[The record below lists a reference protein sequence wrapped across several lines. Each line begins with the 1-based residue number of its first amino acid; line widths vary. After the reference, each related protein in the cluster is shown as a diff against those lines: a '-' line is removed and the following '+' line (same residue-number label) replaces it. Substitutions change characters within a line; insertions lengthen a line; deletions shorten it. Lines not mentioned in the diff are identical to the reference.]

1 MKELRFDWG
10 RAERTG
16 VCEAVLAEGKSPE
29 QIRAVIAAARGR
41 GSSLLLTRLSPELG
55 QPLAEEGGTSFDYD
69 ACSRS
74 AILDLGLPPPVPC
87 AGLIVTAGTSDLPVA
102 HEARRTLRFHGLDAP
117 ILADCGVAGLWRLME
132 QSEQLSNAHV
142 IIAVAGME
150 GAIFPVIAGLTHAL
164 VIAVPTSIG
173 YGVAEGG
180 KGALS
185 TALATC
191 APGIVT
197 VNIDNGFGAACAAAK
212 ILARRSLPDTIPG

>member
-1 MKELRFDWG
+1 MSELRFDWG

-16 VCEAVLAEGKSPE
+16 VCEAVLAPGKSPE
-29 QIRAVIAAARGR
+29 QIREVIAAATGR
-41 GSSLLLTRLSPELG
+41 GSSLLLTRLAPELG
-55 QPLAEEGGTSFDYD
+55 HTLSSEVGASFDYD
-69 ACSRS
+69 ASSRS
-74 AILDLGLPPPVPC
+74 AILDLGLPPAMPC
-87 AGLIVTAGTSDLPVA
+87 ACLIVTAGTSDLPVA

-117 ILADCGVAGLWRLME
+117 VLADCGVAGLWRLME
-132 QSEQLSNAHV
+132 QTEHLGNARV

-164 VIAVPTSIG
+164 VIAVPTSVG

-212 ILARRSLPDTIPG
+212 ILASGEASGTPPA